1 MLAGRIISQKVLPLL
16 LKNAQHPLRHW
27 RFFMKYAIIG
37 SGEILS
43 GPISKSEIL
52 MKDSACERTLR
63 LHFSGAAPG
72 T

>member
-1 MLAGRIISQKVLPLL
+1 
-16 LKNAQHPLRHW
+16 
-27 RFFMKYAIIG
+27 MKYAIIG

-63 LHFSGAAPG
+63 LHFFRPSARHVSSNRLQIPDNRLGPEW
-72 T
+72 